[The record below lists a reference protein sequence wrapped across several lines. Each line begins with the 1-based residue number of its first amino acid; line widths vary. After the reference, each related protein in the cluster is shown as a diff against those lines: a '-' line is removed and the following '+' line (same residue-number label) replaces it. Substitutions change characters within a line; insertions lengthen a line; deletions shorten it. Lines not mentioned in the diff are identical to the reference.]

1 MINRDE
7 KFDKISLK
15 FILIGF
21 IFSQKITLIGQIYI
35 LEIFSILYILLNF
48 TIIKFNPILKKLFF
62 ILIFHLLIV
71 IYSDFINQSPF
82 DLFLKGFLSLP
93 FFFITILFLL
103 TYFNQKYFLFV
114 NFLIGFL
121 IGDNFINN
129 FINNYNPFFFG
140 NPIKWGGGLL
150 ILSLIFLYDEFDKTK
165 ISLAKSLIFTFILI
179 IISLISGARAL
190 PLTIFF
196 AQILLILT
204 FKTNLL
210 EIFNS
215 KKTFF
220 LFSLIIF
227 LSTIALGLLP
237 GKINSVKYFTDINK
251 KNISQNQG
259 TFGVVVAA
267 RSEWIAIY
275 HAFKDKPLFGHGSYS
290 ADKNYYYTS
299 KIGEFLYDNNYID
312 IIPDYHSLFEM
323 TLRSFTMRM
332 EKQIPTHS
340 FYGFHLI
347 CYGFFGSLFMI
358 FLLYFIT
365 KTYLNHCRYLNFY
378 FHFHFI
384 TFIYNFYFSPWGAAH
399 RVPIALFFVIL
410 ILKSDLL
417 SKNKNLK
424 F

>member
-275 HAFKDKPLFGHGSYS
+275 HAFKDKPLFGHGSYP

-424 F
+424 S

>member
-267 RSEWIAIY
+267 RSEWIATY

-424 F
+424 S

>member
-35 LEIFSILYILLNF
+35 LEIFSILYLILNIR
-48 TIIKFNPILKKLFF
+48 TIKFNPLLKKLSLVLF
-62 ILIFHLLIV
+62 FHLIVV

-275 HAFKDKPLFGHGSYS
+275 HAFKDKPLFGHGSYP

-312 IIPDYHSLFEM
+312 IIPNYHSLFEM

-424 F
+424 S

>member
-1 MINRDE
+1 MVYTDN
-7 KFDKISLK
+7 KFDKINLRFIFFG
-15 FILIGF
+15 FIL
-21 IFSQKITLIGQIYI
+21 SQKISFIGQIYL
-35 LEIFSILYILLNF
+35 LEIFSILYLILNF
-48 TIIKFNPILKKLFF
+48 TTIKFNPLLKKLSLVLF
-62 ILIFHLLIV
+62 FHLIVV
-71 IYSDFINQSPF
+71 IYSDYINQSSI
-82 DLFLKGFLSLP
+82 DLFLKGFFSLP
-93 FFFITILFLL
+93 VFFATVLFLFN
-103 TYFNQKYFLFV
+103 YFNNKYFIFI

-129 FINNYNPFFFG
+129 FINNYNPFFFS

-150 ILSLIFLYDEFDKTK
+150 ILSLIFLYDEFNKNK
-165 ISLAKSLIFTFILI
+165 ISLKNSFIFAIILI
-179 IISLISGARAL
+179 VISLMSGARAL

-237 GKINSVKYFTDINK
+237 GKINSEKYFTDINE

-275 HAFKDKPLFGHGSYS
+275 HAFKDKPFFGHGSYP

-312 IIPDYHSLFEM
+312 IIPNYHKVFET
-323 TLRSFTMRM
+323 TLRSFTTRM
-332 EKQIPTHS
+332 EKQIPSHS

-347 CYGFFGSLFMI
+347 CYGFLGSLFMI
-358 FLLYFIT
+358 VLLYFIT

-384 TFIYNFYFSPWGAAH
+384 TFVYNFYFSPWGAAH
-399 RVPIALFFVIL
+399 RVPVALFLVIL

-424 F
+424 S

>member
-35 LEIFSILYILLNF
+35 LEIFSILYLILNIR
-48 TIIKFNPILKKLFF
+48 TIKFNPLLKKLLLVLF
-62 ILIFHLLIV
+62 FHLIVV

-103 TYFNQKYFLFV
+103 TYFNQKYFLFI

-275 HAFKDKPLFGHGSYS
+275 HAFKDKPLFGHGSYP

-312 IIPDYHSLFEM
+312 IIPNYHSLFEM

-424 F
+424 S

>member
-1 MINRDE
+1 MINRDK
-7 KFDKISLK
+7 KFDKINLRFIFFG
-15 FILIGF
+15 FIL
-21 IFSQKITLIGQIYI
+21 SQKMTLIGQIYL
-35 LEIFSILYILLNF
+35 LEIFSILYLILNIR
-48 TIIKFNPILKKLFF
+48 TIKFNPLLKKLSLVLF
-62 ILIFHLLIV
+62 FHLIVV
-71 IYSDFINQSPF
+71 IYSDFINQSPLN
-82 DLFLKGFLSLP
+82 LFLKGFLSLP
-93 FFFITILFLL
+93 IFFITILFLL
-103 TYFNQKYFLFV
+103 TYFNQKYFLFL
-114 NFLIGFL
+114 NFLIGFI

-150 ILSLIFLYDEFDKTK
+150 LLSLIFLYDEFDKNK

-179 IISLISGARAL
+179 IISLISGARTL

-237 GKINSVKYFTDINK
+237 GKINSEKYFTDINE

-275 HAFKDKPLFGHGSYS
+275 HAFKDKPLLGHGSYPV
-290 ADKNYYYTS
+290 DKNYYYTS

-312 IIPDYHSLFEM
+312 IIPNYHKVFET
-323 TLRSFTMRM
+323 TLRSFTTRM
-332 EKQIPTHS
+332 EKQIPSHS

-347 CYGFFGSLFMI
+347 CYGFLGSLFMI
-358 FLLYFIT
+358 VLLYFIT

-384 TFIYNFYFSPWGAAH
+384 TFVYNFYFSPWGAAH
-399 RVPIALFFVIL
+399 RVPVALFLVIL

-424 F
+424 S

>member
-35 LEIFSILYILLNF
+35 LEIFSILYLILNIR
-48 TIIKFNPILKKLFF
+48 TIKFNPLLKKLSLVLF
-62 ILIFHLLIV
+62 FHLIVV

-275 HAFKDKPLFGHGSYS
+275 HAFKDKPLFGHGSYP

-312 IIPDYHSLFEM
+312 IIPNYHSLFEM

-399 RVPIALFFVIL
+399 RVPVALFLVIL

-424 F
+424 S

>member
-48 TIIKFNPILKKLFF
+48 TKIKFNPILKKLFF

-103 TYFNQKYFLFV
+103 TYFNQKYFLFI

-150 ILSLIFLYDEFDKTK
+150 ILSLIFLYDEFDKNK
-165 ISLAKSLIFTFILI
+165 ISLAKSLIFTFLLI

-275 HAFKDKPLFGHGSYS
+275 HAFKDKPLFGHGSYP

-312 IIPDYHSLFEM
+312 IIPNYHSLFEM

-424 F
+424 S

>member
-48 TIIKFNPILKKLFF
+48 TKIKFNPILKKLFF

-71 IYSDFINQSPF
+71 IYSDYINQSSI
-82 DLFLKGFLSLP
+82 DLFLKGFFSLP
-93 FFFITILFLL
+93 VFFATVLFLFN
-103 TYFNQKYFLFV
+103 YFNNKYFIFI
-114 NFLIGFL
+114 NFLIGFF

-150 ILSLIFLYDEFDKTK
+150 ILSLIFLYDEFDKNK
-165 ISLAKSLIFTFILI
+165 ISLAKSLIFTFLLI

-227 LSTIALGLLP
+227 LSTIALGLLT
-237 GKINSVKYFTDINK
+237 GKINSVKYFTDINE

-275 HAFKDKPLFGHGSYS
+275 HAFKDKPLFGHGSYP

-312 IIPDYHSLFEM
+312 IIPNYHTLFEM
-323 TLRSFTMRM
+323 TLRSFTTRM
-332 EKQIPTHS
+332 EKQIPSHS
-340 FYGFHLI
+340 YYGFHLI
-347 CYGFFGSLFMI
+347 CYGFLGSLFMI
-358 FLLYFIT
+358 VLLYFIT
-365 KTYLNHCRYLNFY
+365 TTYLNHCRYLNFY
-378 FHFHFI
+378 FHFNFI
-384 TFIYNFYFSPWGAAH
+384 TFIYNFYFSPWGASH
-399 RVPIALFFVIL
+399 RISVALFLVIL

-417 SKNKNLK
+417 SKSKNLK
-424 F
+424 S

>member
-48 TIIKFNPILKKLFF
+48 TKIKFNPILKKLFF

-71 IYSDFINQSPF
+71 IYSDYINQSSI
-82 DLFLKGFLSLP
+82 DLFLKGFFSLP
-93 FFFITILFLL
+93 VFFATVLFLFN
-103 TYFNQKYFLFV
+103 YFNNKYFIFI
-114 NFLIGFL
+114 NFLIGFF

-275 HAFKDKPLFGHGSYS
+275 HAFKDKPLFGHGSYP

-299 KIGEFLYDNNYID
+299 KIGEFLYDNIYID
-312 IIPDYHSLFEM
+312 IIPNYHTLFEM
-323 TLRSFTMRM
+323 TLRSFTTRM
-332 EKQIPTHS
+332 EKQIPSHS
-340 FYGFHLI
+340 YYGFHLI
-347 CYGFFGSLFMI
+347 CYGFLGSLFMI
-358 FLLYFIT
+358 VLLYFIT
-365 KTYLNHCRYLNFY
+365 TTYLNHCRYLNFY
-378 FHFHFI
+378 FHFNFI
-384 TFIYNFYFSPWGAAH
+384 TFIYNFYFSPWGASH
-399 RVPIALFFVIL
+399 RISVALFLVIL

-417 SKNKNLK
+417 SKSKNLK
-424 F
+424 S

>member
-35 LEIFSILYILLNF
+35 LEIFSILYLILNIR
-48 TIIKFNPILKKLFF
+48 TIKFNPLLKKLSLVLF
-62 ILIFHLLIV
+62 FHLIVV

-237 GKINSVKYFTDINK
+237 GKINSVKYFTDINE

-275 HAFKDKPLFGHGSYS
+275 HAFKDKPLFGHGSYP

-312 IIPDYHSLFEM
+312 IIPNYHSLFEM

-424 F
+424 S

>member
-150 ILSLIFLYDEFDKTK
+150 ILSLIFLYDEFNKNK
-165 ISLAKSLIFTFILI
+165 ISLKNSFIFAIILI
-179 IISLISGARAL
+179 VISLMSGARAL

-275 HAFKDKPLFGHGSYS
+275 HAFKDKPFFGHGSYP

-323 TLRSFTMRM
+323 TLRSFTMRV

-424 F
+424 S

>member
-15 FILIGF
+15 FILVGF

-35 LEIFSILYILLNF
+35 LEIFSILYILFNF
-48 TIIKFNPILKKLFF
+48 TKITFNPILKKLFF

-114 NFLIGFL
+114 SFLIGFL

-150 ILSLIFLYDEFDKTK
+150 ILSLIFLYDEFNKNK

-220 LFSLIIF
+220 LFSIRV
-227 LSTIALGLLP
+227 T
-237 GKINSVKYFTDINK
+237 T
-251 KNISQNQG
+251 
-259 TFGVVVAA
+259 
-267 RSEWIAIY
+267 W
-275 HAFKDKPLFGHGSYS
+275 KD
-290 ADKNYYYTS
+290 
-299 KIGEFLYDNNYID
+299 
-312 IIPDYHSLFEM
+312 
-323 TLRSFTMRM
+323 
-332 EKQIPTHS
+332 
-340 FYGFHLI
+340 
-347 CYGFFGSLFMI
+347 
-358 FLLYFIT
+358 
-365 KTYLNHCRYLNFY
+365 
-378 FHFHFI
+378 
-384 TFIYNFYFSPWGAAH
+384 
-399 RVPIALFFVIL
+399 
-410 ILKSDLL
+410 
-417 SKNKNLK
+417 
-424 F
+424 

>member
-35 LEIFSILYILLNF
+35 LEIFSILYLILNIR
-48 TIIKFNPILKKLFF
+48 TIKFNPLLKKLSLVLF
-62 ILIFHLLIV
+62 FHLIVV

-165 ISLAKSLIFTFILI
+165 ISLAKSLIFTFLLI

-275 HAFKDKPLFGHGSYS
+275 HAFKDKPLFGHGSYP

-312 IIPDYHSLFEM
+312 IIPNYHSLFEM

-424 F
+424 S

>member
-275 HAFKDKPLFGHGSYS
+275 HAFKDKPLFGHGSYP

-312 IIPDYHSLFEM
+312 IIPNYHSLFEM

-424 F
+424 S

>member
-1 MINRDE
+1 MVYTDN
-7 KFDKISLK
+7 KFDKINLRFIFFG
-15 FILIGF
+15 FIL
-21 IFSQKITLIGQIYI
+21 SQKISFIGQIYF
-35 LEIFSILYILLNF
+35 LEIFSILYLILNF
-48 TIIKFNPILKKLFF
+48 TSIKFNSLLKKLSLVLF
-62 ILIFHLLIV
+62 FHLIVV
-71 IYSDFINQSPF
+71 IYSDYINQSSI
-82 DLFLKGFLSLP
+82 DLFLKGFFSLP
-93 FFFITILFLL
+93 VFFATVLFLFN
-103 TYFNQKYFLFV
+103 YFNNRYFIFI

-121 IGDNFINN
+121 MGDLFINN
-129 FINNYNPFFFG
+129 FINNSNPFFFS
-140 NPIKWGGGLL
+140 NPWKWGVGFL
-150 ILSLIFLYDEFDKTK
+150 ILCLIFLYDEFNKNKLSLKSSFIFTVILIV
-165 ISLAKSLIFTFILI
+165 ISLVN
-179 IISLISGARAL
+179 GARAL

-196 AQILLILT
+196 AQILLFIT

-210 EIFNS
+210 EFFNN

-220 LFSLIIF
+220 LFSIIIL
-227 LSTIALGLLP
+227 LSTFALGLLP
-237 GKINSVKYFTDINK
+237 GKINSFNYFDDINK
-251 KNISQNQG
+251 KNISQDQG

-275 HAFKDKPLFGHGSYS
+275 HAFKDKPITGHGSYP
-290 ADKNYYYTS
+290 ADTNYYYTG

-312 IIPDYHSLFEM
+312 IIPNYHTLFEM
-323 TLRSFTMRM
+323 TLRNFTTRM

-347 CYGFFGSLFMI
+347 CYGFLGSLFMI
-358 FLLYFIT
+358 VLLYFIT
-365 KTYLNHCRYLNFY
+365 KTYLNHCRYLNLY

-424 F
+424 S